1 MEKMDLSESRFNVKR
16 GPFLFWLVLVAALLL
31 PGPVPATGQ
40 TESSADAEANIADCV
55 DFESLTLG
63 DQYTYGDVFVES
75 GATIQVKEFF
85 FANGTSTT
93 GGYTQVGNAGLAG
106 GSGLELQVNNVNLAF
121 NFGHPLTGLSFLFGE
136 YGGNLNIEINGDFR
150 NFDNFASINGL
161 TIGGVTVAV
170 TNGLGNDTG
179 MVQLTGTV
187 NSFAVGGQELWIDQL
202 CLQGECVDFED
213 LAVNTQYNF
222 GDTFADSG
230 ADVEVKEFY
239 FSDGTPF
246 TGGFAEVEN
255 GGLAGGSGLE
265 LQVNNVTLAFDF
277 GQVLPG
283 LSMDFGEY
291 GGNLNIEI
299 NNDFRNF
306 DDFTD
311 LNGQTV
317 GGAQVVVINGLG
329 NDQGRLYLFGGIAS
343 FAVGGQELWIDNLCP
358 LGDCLQFE
366 GLPSGQIYLVG
377 DTFFELA
384 VQVEVA
390 EFTWSNGIVYAGGQA
405 QVVSTGLAGG
415 AGQELAVNNVNL
427 DFNFG
432 NSAKSISLLFGEYGG
447 NLNIEVNGDFRNFA
461 NFEELDG
468 LTVGGAQVSVVNGFG
483 NDQGRLELTG
493 IITSFSVGGQELW
506 IDEVC
511 WEDLYVLYLPLVFK
525 IENSD
530 L

>member
-1 MEKMDLSESRFNVKR
+1 
-16 GPFLFWLVLVAALLL
+16 
-31 PGPVPATGQ
+31 
-40 TESSADAEANIADCV
+40 
-55 DFESLTLG
+55 
-63 DQYTYGDVFVES
+63 
-75 GATIQVKEFF
+75 
-85 FANGTSTT
+85 
-93 GGYTQVGNAGLAG
+93 
-106 GSGLELQVNNVNLAF
+106 
-121 NFGHPLTGLSFLFGE
+121 
-136 YGGNLNIEINGDFR
+136 
-150 NFDNFASINGL
+150 
-161 TIGGVTVAV
+161 
-170 TNGLGNDTG
+170 
-179 MVQLTGTV
+179 
-187 NSFAVGGQELWIDQL
+187 
-202 CLQGECVDFED
+202 
-213 LAVNTQYNF
+213 
-222 GDTFADSG
+222 
-230 ADVEVKEFY
+230 
-239 FSDGTPF
+239 
-246 TGGFAEVEN
+246 
-255 GGLAGGSGLE
+255 
-265 LQVNNVTLAFDF
+265 
-277 GQVLPG
+277 
-283 LSMDFGEY
+283 
-291 GGNLNIEI
+291 
-299 NNDFRNF
+299 
-306 DDFTD
+306 
-311 LNGQTV
+311 
-317 GGAQVVVINGLG
+317 
-329 NDQGRLYLFGGIAS
+329 
-343 FAVGGQELWIDNLCP
+343 